1 VVNLDRLVERP
12 MDVLW
17 TQCGDNNRPV
27 AGQVL
32 GLESNA
38 GQLGYDRFQLLKAFV
53 DIFLYSVTTACRAMM
68 RMSCYLRHYPAV
80 L

>member
-1 VVNLDRLVERP
+1 

-17 TQCGDNNRPV
+17 TQCSDINRPV

-38 GQLGYDRFQLLKAFV
+38 GQPGYDRFQLLKAFL
-53 DIFLYSVTTACRAMM
+53 DIFLYSDTTACRAMM
-68 RMSCYLRHYPAV
+68 
-80 L
+80 

>member
-1 VVNLDRLVERP
+1 

-17 TQCGDNNRPV
+17 TQCSDINRPV

-38 GQLGYDRFQLLKAFV
+38 GQPGYDRFQLLKAFL

-68 RMSCYLRHYPAV
+68 
-80 L
+80 